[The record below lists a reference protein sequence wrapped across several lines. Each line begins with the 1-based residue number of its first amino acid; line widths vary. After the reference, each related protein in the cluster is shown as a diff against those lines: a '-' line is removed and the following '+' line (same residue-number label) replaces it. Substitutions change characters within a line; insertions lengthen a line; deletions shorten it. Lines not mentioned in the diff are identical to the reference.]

1 MEIGSSCYLYRLA
14 IIGDTADS
22 SGNNTD
28 SFAVPSGWNYNT
40 TYFLSVKEEYTL
52 ITASKPSTLKRL
64 HS

>member
-14 IIGDTADS
+14 IRGDTADS